1 MNKTMEKI
9 NYLNQYGGNNL
20 TEKPLEYYLEVFEKT
35 GPHKISSRLGIPY
48 DSLRKEFTFAFL
60 GQTYTARYPD
70 LQIIPVDS
78 EDNLF
83 ARNPKARILLLRY
96 LLYSTVYF
104 PDGEFKSYREF
115 PSGELYYNVFRG
127 RCIQRLL
134 RSYSG
139 RIPDF
144 KEATGKL
151 GGILIPGGDA
161 AVELELFD
169 NLYIRFL
176 LWEGDEEFPA
186 SSQILFSSNFPA
198 AFSAYD
204 LTEIVEIIL
213 GVMKEKGVQK

>member
-1 MNKTMEKI
+1 MNKTMEK
-9 NYLNQYGGNNL
+9 NQLFESIWWEQPDG
-20 TEKPLEYYLEVFEKT
+20 KPLEYYLEVFEKT

-115 PSGELYYNVFRG
+115 PSGELYYTVF
-127 RCIQRLL
+127 
-134 RSYSG
+134 SG
-139 RIPDF
+139 R
-144 KEATGKL
+144 
-151 GGILIPGGDA
+151 
-161 AVELELFD
+161 
-169 NLYIRFL
+169 
-176 LWEGDEEFPA
+176 
-186 SSQILFSSNFPA
+186 
-198 AFSAYD
+198 
-204 LTEIVEIIL
+204 
-213 GVMKEKGVQK
+213 